1 MTLEISTERW
11 VLLALVQQSWEVLS
25 AKAPLP
31 HSRRQ
36 FLSIPLPGL
45 QEHGLV
51 SSKGRE
57 DGILFSSSSVLG
69 LLASHSKGEL
79 LGCGNSK
86 LL

>member
-1 MTLEISTERW
+1 M
-11 VLLALVQQSWEVLS
+11 LLALVQQSWEVPS
-25 AKAPLP
+25 AKVPLP
-31 HSRRQ
+31 HSGRQ
-36 FLSIPLPGL
+36 FLSVPLPGL
-45 QEHGLV
+45 QERWLV

-57 DGILFSSSSVLG
+57 DGILFSSSSVRG